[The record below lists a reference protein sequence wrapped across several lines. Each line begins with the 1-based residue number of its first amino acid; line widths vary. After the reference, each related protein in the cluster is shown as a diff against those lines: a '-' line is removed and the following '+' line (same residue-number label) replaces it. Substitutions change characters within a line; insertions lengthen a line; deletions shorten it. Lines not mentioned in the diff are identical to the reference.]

1 MIAKAVKG
9 KGFRGALQYDLDKE
23 QGRIID
29 TNMAGENPR
38 ELAAEFGEIRKLRP
52 NLGKAVLHVS
62 LSAALGENLT
72 DAQWSEIGKRYLD
85 GMGLEKNQFVI
96 TRHTDT
102 EHQHIHI
109 LANRIRFDGSVTSDS
124 QDYKRQE
131 TLMRDIERDY
141 GLQRVAPSHEAE
153 RKAPTKGE
161 IEGSLRTG
169 QPSAR
174 QQLQQLA
181 DAAAKGCRSFTAY
194 QERLEAAGVEL
205 VPVVQLEGA
214 KLSGLS
220 YRLDGV
226 TMKGSDLG
234 KSYSPAGLAKR
245 GVTYEQDRDFAAV
258 RASGERDARRTFG
271 DATGDIQASPVP
283 ERRGLG
289 RDAGALGAGAG
300 RVDGRNPP
308 DADRDRPQ
316 NREGGQRLREEDQ
329 RHDAGMDRRSDG
341 SGRRSDSVDQ
351 GRKADGVDALR
362 PNSGHGVGYSGAR
375 ERVLALAEPADRA
388 KPTGRESGSR
398 VPEARRDRSLEAL
411 QRQINALDVPRFEV
425 GIREAKTGQM
435 MNREWSRTEV
445 AQSAAWLK
453 RMNAKGND
461 VYIRPAGAHG
471 LVLVDD
477 LKVQALTR
485 MKADG
490 FLSAATIE
498 TSPGNYQ
505 AWVKLSDKP
514 LSAEARSIAAQELAK
529 RYGGDPNSADSRHYG
544 RLAGFTNQKPQH
556 TRDDRQPYVLAHDCP
571 GKVATAAPA
580 YLEHIRD
587 RLDRAEAQKERQK
600 RLEALQVAP
609 LVHGGHTPTQEYQ
622 KQAQRLLVRFG
633 DGADLSRMDWMI
645 AQDMAKSGRFTV
657 QDIEKGIREC
667 SPNVESRKA
676 GHTEDYYA
684 KRTAANAWHSTEVQQ
699 HRQEQQAQTQER
711 QAQRSTD
718 RDGPDMTQ

>member
-9 KGFRGALQYDLDKE
+9 KGFRGALEYDLTKE
-23 QGRIID
+23 QGRVID
-29 TNMAGENPR
+29 KNMAGENPR

-62 LSAALGENLT
+62 LSAAPGEKLT
-72 DAQWSEIGKRYLD
+72 DEQWSEIGKRYMD

-102 EHQHIHI
+102 EHEHIHI

-131 TLMRDIERDY
+131 TIMRELERDY
-141 GLQRVAPSHEAE
+141 GLQRVAPSSEAE

-161 IEGSLRTG
+161 IEGAIRTG

-181 DAAAKGCRSFTAY
+181 DAAAKDCGSFTAY

-234 KSYSPAGLAKR
+234 KGYSAAGLAKR

-258 RASGERDARRTFG
+258 RSSIERDARRAFG
-271 DATGDIQASPVP
+271 DADRELEAGQAP
-283 ERRGLG
+283 ERGG
-289 RDAGALGAGAG
+289 IGPDAGAVGAGAG
-300 RVDGRNPP
+300 RTDRRDPA
-308 DADRDRPQ
+308 DAGRDRPQ
-316 NREGGQRLREEDQ
+316 EPGAGRGVQAPAIGIGEGLQGGRSGSEPS
-329 RHDAGMDRRSDG
+329 RRQPEPS
-341 SGRRSDSVDQ
+341 RP
-351 GRKADGVDALR
+351 ADGVEALR
-362 PNSGHGVGYSGAR
+362 PGPVDRAGYSGAR
-375 ERVLALAEPADRA
+375 ERVLALAGTADRDRA
-388 KPTGRESGSR
+388 EPTGRESGSR
-398 VPEARRDRSLEAL
+398 PLEARRDRSLEAI
-411 QRQINALDVPRFEV
+411 QRQVTALGVPRFEV

-435 MNREWSRTEV
+435 MNREWSRAEV
-445 AQSAAWLK
+445 EQSAAWLK

-461 VYIRPAGAHG
+461 VYIRPAGEHG

-477 LKVQALTR
+477 LTADKLSSMA
-485 MKADG
+485 KDG
-490 FLSAATIE
+490 FPSAATIE

-514 LSAEARSIAAQELAK
+514 LSAEARRIAAQGLAK
-529 RYGGDPNSADSRHYG
+529 HYGGDMNSADSKHYG
-544 RLAGFTNQKPQH
+544 RLAGFTNQKPKH
-556 TRDDRQPYVLAHDCP
+556 TRDGRQPYVLAHDCP
-571 GKVATAAPA
+571 GKAATAAPA
-580 YLEHIRD
+580 YLERIEQG
-587 RLDRAEAQKERQK
+587 LDKAEAQKERQK
-600 RLEALQVAP
+600 RLEALQTAKP
-609 LVHGGHTPTQEYQ
+609 GYGSHDPIREYQ
-622 KQAQRLLVRFG
+622 RQAQRLMAKYG

-645 AQDMAKSGRFTV
+645 AQDMAKGGRFTV

-676 GHTEDYYA
+676 GHTEDYA
-684 KRTAANAWHSTEVQQ
+684 RRTAEKAWSAPEVQQ
-699 HRQEQQAQTQER
+699 YRQEQAQEQAR
-711 QAQRSTD
+711 QAKRD
-718 RDGPDMTQ
+718 RDSPGMSR